1 MVRDA
6 IVIGGGAAGIMAAI
20 SAKKLGKR
28 VVLIEKLSALGAKL
42 KATGGGRCNLSNR
55 LDNAT
60 FMERFGANGRFMQEA
75 LKAFSHQDLT
85 QFFQSIGVETHS
97 PDGFRI
103 FPTTHSSATI
113 IEALQKQLQ
122 NIGVEVMLGQ
132 TIHSIAKTQHFTIDT
147 ADTTLEAHNIIIA
160 TGGLGYP
167 MLGASGDGHRWAN
180 ALGHSI
186 TPLYPAM
193 LPLHTQERWVANC
206 KADTIPKATLRVAL
220 PKATKAKAKGDLI
233 FTSKGIRGPVVL
245 DFAREITP
253 LLQTYDKVSIEIN
266 LTKGMNEEQIRE
278 HLKQTSHD
286 TISQSVAKL
295 LPQSLSL
302 ELLKLADI
310 DATLHYKALEGA
322 KRDRLI
328 KILAWT
334 PLTVIGS
341 DGFDKAMITRGGVSL
356 KEIDPYTMQSKK
368 TKGLYFAGE
377 VIDID
382 GPCGGYNLQWS
393 FSSGFLAGQL
403 AT

>member
-1 MVRDA
+1 MMDA
-6 IVIGGGAAGIMAAI
+6 LIIGGGAAGIMAAI

-28 VVLIEKLSALGAKL
+28 ILLIEKLSAIGAKL
-42 KATGGGRCNLSNR
+42 KATGGGRCNLTNR
-55 LDNAT
+55 LDSAT
-60 FMERFGANGRFMQEA
+60 FMEHFGRNGRFMQEA
-75 LKAFSHQDLT
+75 LRAFSYQDLT

-103 FPTTHSSATI
+103 FPTTHSSVTI
-113 IEALQKQLQ
+113 IEALKKQLQ
-122 NIGVEVMLGQ
+122 NIGVEVMLNQ
-132 TIHSIAKTQHFTIDT
+132 TVLSISKAQHFTIHT
-147 ADTTLEAHNIIIA
+147 TDTTLEAQNIIIA

-167 MLGASGDGHRWAN
+167 TLGASGDGYQWAS
-180 ALGHSI
+180 ALGHAI
-186 TPLYPAM
+186 APLYPAM
-193 LPLHTQERWVANC
+193 LPLHTQEDWVANC
-206 KADTIPKATLRVAL
+206 KADTIPKVTLKIAL
-220 PKATKAKAKGDLI
+220 PKETKLKAKGDLI
-233 FTSKGIRGPVVL
+233 FTNKGIRGPVVL

-253 LLQTYDKVSIEIN
+253 LLDKYGIVPIEIN
-266 LTKGMNEEQIRE
+266 LTKGMNEEKIRE
-278 HLKQTSHD
+278 HLKQAPKQS
-286 TISQSVAKL
+286 IFQSVTKL
-295 LPQSLSL
+295 LPQSLGL

-310 DATLHYKALEGA
+310 DPTIDCKSLEGA

-341 DGFDKAMITRGGVSL
+341 DGFNKAMITRGGVSL
-356 KEIDPYTMQSKK
+356 KEIDPKTMQSKK

-393 FSSGFLAGQL
+393 FSSGFLAGKL

>member
-1 MVRDA
+1 VRDA
-6 IVIGGGAAGIMAAI
+6 IIIGGGPAGIMAAI
-20 SAKKLGKR
+20 SAKKLEKR
-28 VVLIEKLSALGAKL
+28 VLLIEKLSAIGAKL
-42 KATGGGRCNLSNR
+42 KATGGGRCNLTNR

-60 FMERFGANGRFMQEA
+60 FMEHFGRNGRFMQEA
-75 LKAFSHQDLT
+75 LRAFSHQDLT

-103 FPTTHSSATI
+103 FPTTHSSVTI
-113 IEALQKQLQ
+113 IEALKKQLQ
-122 NIGVEVMLGQ
+122 HIGVEVMLAQ
-132 TIHSIAKTQHFTIDT
+132 TIHSITKTQHFTIHT
-147 ADTTLEAHNIIIA
+147 ANTTLEAHNIIIA

-167 MLGASGDGHRWAN
+167 MLGASGDGHRWAS

-220 PKATKAKAKGDLI
+220 SKATKAKGDLI

-253 LLQTYDKVSIEIN
+253 LLHKYGTVPIEIN

-278 HLKQTSHD
+278 HLKQTSYD

-356 KEIDPYTMQSKK
+356 KEIDPKTMQSKK
-368 TKGLYFAGE
+368 TEGLYFAGE